1 MFDTAGS
8 RMSFP
13 VVAGVAETFRAS
25 FWMGA
30 TQGMSVLGATFQA
43 ACYVAHGDE
52 RGELVAVLPVEHDG
66 SRDNAV
72 LVTVPEL
79 EHGHYY
85 WELRA
90 TDPEGRESRLLYGT
104 LAALNAADA
113 EYVVRLTEGSELRE
127 LSVQMAAGHAGPLML
142 RWQSCAA
149 AASLAADA
157 AKAAT
162 EARKAAADAKAA
174 AQAAGESETA
184 TLNALEAAQAFMASF
199 NEALYNAIRI
209 DSNSV
214 LWVGGYR
221 TGHVLKG
228 EPGVTPHIGP
238 DGFWYE
244 GNNRLGD
251 RPAFGKDGIT
261 PRITADGFWAFG
273 DYKSDTRAEGRD
285 GRDGLAVRRIPVERY
300 EDIPQS
306 GETCNG
312 GFLYY
317 VPADVE
323 RTLRQVMSVPATASV
338 SNYTFAGP
346 MVFSDARAW
355 TRRGGRLMRF
365 GLMAGSNTLG
375 GEPSAEPLY
384 AHLYYEAAGE
394 WVYAGRSTGT
404 TQQVANEVSWWDFG
418 ELELV
423 PNGSR
428 IKVLLS
434 QVAAEPTADQAETI
448 RIQVTAVA
456 STEGSNVGGAAY
468 CARAY
473 WQYETDQMTNW
484 DTYAWLE
491 SKGWV
496 RVDINYDIATSE
508 VYGLNKLGT
517 DSVVRDGAPVGVNA
531 AGQMEVPIADP
542 VLAGAVLPSSTNN
555 ESRGGRTHVGSDRKL
570 YVDFSTPSTPGVGRT
585 SYTVEVENTAT
596 VGMTSDNKYAVPPAA
611 AFQWGA
617 VKIGSSVPQSMGMP
631 WIIPV
636 GAAASDVTN
645 EYGQNIRGQLMNN
658 VLVNGALR
666 TATKE
671 TWISWAPN
679 GVNLT
684 ILPDGSNAVGIMAH
698 PDQFTQSAVYGL
710 ELLVATTST
719 LGGVTVCE
727 TIGSGSGLVPTVD
740 AVLEHL
746 ALHYYTKPRVYSK
759 EETYS
764 KSQVDAIDRTN
775 RQDAAATYKTVVAA
789 KSDHDALSG
798 KIDDCVKKTDTVDEI
813 CQMSL
818 SEYQAL
824 NVRNPKCIY
833 LLTED

>member
-25 FWMGA
+25 FWMGS
-30 TQGMSVLGATFQA
+30 TVGMSVLGATFQA

-66 SRDNAV
+66 SRENAV

-79 EHGHYY
+79 EHGHYH

-104 LAALNAADA
+104 LSALNAADA
-113 EYVVRLTEGSELRE
+113 EYVVRLAEESELRE
-127 LSVQMAAGHAGPLML
+127 LSVQMAEGHAGPLML
-142 RWQSCAA
+142 RWQCSA
-149 AASLAADA
+149 AASSLAVDA
-157 AKAAT
+157 AKHAA
-162 EARKAAADAKAA
+162 EARKAAKEARDS
-174 AQAAGESETA
+174 AQVAGESEAA
-184 TLNALEAAQAFMASF
+184 TLSALEAAQAFMASF

-214 LWVGGYR
+214 LWVGGYC

-228 EPGVTPHIGP
+228 EPGVTPHIGL

-244 GNNRLGD
+244 GNKRLGD

-261 PRITADGFWAFG
+261 PHITPDGFWAFG
-273 DYKSDTRAEGRD
+273 DFKSDTRAEGRD
-285 GRDGLAVRRIPVERY
+285 GLDGLAVRRIPVERY

-317 VPADVE
+317 VPAGVE
-323 RTLRQVMSVPATASV
+323 RTVRQVVSVSAAASV
-338 SNYTFAGP
+338 SNYTLTGP

-365 GLMAGSNTLG
+365 GLMAGSNTHG
-375 GEPSAEPLY
+375 GEPSAEQLY
-384 AHLYYEAAGE
+384 AHLYYESAGE

-404 TQQVANEVSWWDFG
+404 ARQVVNEVSWWDFT
-418 ELELV
+418 ELEVV
-423 PNGSR
+423 PNGCR
-428 IKVLLS
+428 VKLVLS
-434 QVAAEPTADQAETI
+434 QVAAEPTADQVETV
-448 RIQVTAVA
+448 RIQVTKVA
-456 STEGSNVGGAAY
+456 ATEGSNVGGAAY
-468 CARAY
+468 CAWAY

-517 DSVVRDGAPVGVNA
+517 DSEVLDGAPVGVNA
-531 AGQMEVPIADP
+531 AGQMTVPIADP
-542 VLAGAVLPSSTNN
+542 ALAGAVLPSSANN
-555 ESRGGRTHVGSDRKL
+555 ESRGGRTHVGEDKKL
-570 YVDFSTPSTPGVGRT
+570 YVDFSTPSTPGVGKT

-617 VKIGSSVPQSMGMP
+617 VKVGSSVPQSMGMP

-636 GAAASDVTN
+636 GAAAADVMN

-666 TATKE
+666 TATKA

-698 PDQFTQSAVYGL
+698 PRQFKQSATYGL
-710 ELLVATTST
+710 ELLVATTGT
-719 LGGVTVCE
+719 LGGVTICE

-740 AVLEHL
+740 AVLEYL
-746 ALHYYTKPRVYSK
+746 ALHYYTKPLVYSK

-764 KSQVDAIDRTN
+764 KSQVDAIDRKN
-775 RQDAAATYKTVVAA
+775 RQDVAATYKTMAAA

-798 KIDDCVKKTDTVDEI
+798 RIDDCVKKTATVDEI
-813 CQMSL
+813 CQMTI

-824 NVRNPKCIY
+824 KVRNPKCIY